1 MAEAEEP
8 EEGLDS
14 EVTRL
19 RKELAAAERAA
30 ADWAAERRL
39 AEERG
44 KEREE
49 VARQAEE
56 LRREL
61 KEAQAALAPL
71 TDEVEEAPNFD
82 SEPSTDA
89 ELRDETVAAANDSED
104 STAATLGNSH
114 QGPQNPTNQRT
125 RVSHPGFHFHHSF
138 QTPRP
143 FSCRTPLDR
152 SRRQDLAL

>member
-19 RKELAAAERAA
+19 RKELAAAENAA

-56 LRREL
+56 LRRSWRKPE
-61 KEAQAALAPL
+61 QHW
-71 TDEVEEAPNFD
+71 
-82 SEPSTDA
+82 
-89 ELRDETVAAANDSED
+89 LRWLMKSKRHRASI
-104 STAATLGNSH
+104 
-114 QGPQNPTNQRT
+114 QNP
-125 RVSHPGFHFHHSF
+125 
-138 QTPRP
+138 PRML
-143 FSCRTPLDR
+143 SCGMKQLLLLMILKTQQQQP
-152 SRRQDLAL
+152 